1 MERKIEEIFTAEVEM
16 PEVVQKKAEEAF
28 CRIRAKGER
37 KMPKN
42 HKVVPFQKKKKMHK
56 KAVAVACICLLAVG
70 GTTVAAAAHHY
81 WSRGM
86 EGLLQATDEQQA
98 KLTDQGLATSV
109 EEEPNLKAM
118 AVTQNGVTVTP
129 TQLIVD
135 KYIAYLTF
143 SVTGYDLEDGKE
155 PGFEDV
161 RIDNTEF
168 NASSGFYDGLIAG
181 EDGFVVYADGSPYEE
196 DADGNIIGRYKAD
209 DGSLT
214 YQMQLQLNDPSN
226 TIKGKE
232 LKVSF
237 KNLGTLYKT
246 EYTGVLTG
254 EWDFTIPL
262 TGKDVA
268 KTYQTAQKIG
278 DTGIVVDSVEISP
291 ISIHLTYDLSKK
303 DSKADLGEANEDNA
317 VPTFFGVKLKD
328 GSLLYPLANGGNY
341 GYTDDSQTAY
351 ESLFALDRV
360 IEADQVEAILLQKNY
375 PKTDADGGAHY
386 EESDFFVIPLQ

>member
-1 MERKIEEIFTAEVEM
+1 MDQKIEEIFSAELEV

-28 CRIRAKGER
+28 CRIKAEGEADMQKNKKVTSIR
-37 KMPKN
+37 KRRKL
-42 HKVVPFQKKKKMHK
+42 QG
-56 KAVAVACICLLAVG
+56 KAAAVACICILAIG
-70 GTTVAAAAHHY
+70 GTTAAAAAHHY

-109 EEEPNLKAM
+109 EEEPDLKAM

-143 SVTGYDLEDGKE
+143 SVTGYDLEDDKE
-155 PGFEDV
+155 PGFGDV
-161 RIDNTEF
+161 LIDNPEF

-196 DADGNIIGRYKAD
+196 DADGSIIGHYKAD

-214 YQMQLQLNDPSN
+214 YQMQLQLNDPHD

-268 KTYQTAQKIG
+268 KTYPTTQEVG
-278 DTGIVVDSVEISP
+278 DTGIRVTSVELSP
-291 ISIHLTYDLSKK
+291 ISIHLTYDLGKK
-303 DSKADLGEANEDNA
+303 NSNADLGEANEDNA
-317 VPTFFGVKLKD
+317 VPMFFGVKLKD

-341 GYTDDSQTAY
+341 GYTDESQTSY

-375 PKTDADGGAHY
+375 PKTDANGGAHY

>member
-1 MERKIEEIFTAEVEM
+1 MDRKIEEIFTAEVEV

-28 CRIRAKGER
+28 CRIRAKGEAE
-37 KMPKN
+37 MPKD
-42 HKVVPFQKKKKMHK
+42 HKIVKFRRRKLQG
-56 KAVAVACICLLAVG
+56 KAAAVACICLLAVG

-109 EEEPNLKAM
+109 EKEPDLKAM

-161 RIDNTEF
+161 HVENSEF

-181 EDGFVVYADGSPYEE
+181 EDGFVVYADGSHLEE
-196 DADGNIIGRYKAD
+196 DADGSIISHYKAD

-214 YQMQLQLNDPSN
+214 YQMQLQLNDPSD

-278 DTGIVVDSVEISP
+278 DTGIVVDTVEISP

-303 DSKADLGEANEDNA
+303 DSKADLGEANEKNA
-317 VPTFFGVKLKD
+317 VPIFFGVKLKD
-328 GSLLYPLANGGNY
+328 GSLLCPLANGGNW
-341 GYTDDSQTAY
+341 GPTDESMTTY

-360 IEADQVEAILLQKNY
+360 IDAEQVEAVLLQKNY
-375 PKTDADGGAHY
+375 PKTDANGGVHY

>member
-37 KMPKN
+37 KMSKN

-56 KAVAVACICLLAVG
+56 KAAAVACICLLAVG

-86 EGLLQATDEQQA
+86 EGLLQGTDEQQA

-143 SVTGYDLEDGKE
+143 SVTGYNLEDGKE

-214 YQMQLQLNDPSN
+214 YQMQLQLNDPSD

-232 LKVSF
+232 LKVFF
-237 KNLGTLYKT
+237 KNL
-246 EYTGVLTG
+246 
-254 EWDFTIPL
+254 
-262 TGKDVA
+262 
-268 KTYQTAQKIG
+268 
-278 DTGIVVDSVEISP
+278 
-291 ISIHLTYDLSKK
+291 
-303 DSKADLGEANEDNA
+303 
-317 VPTFFGVKLKD
+317 
-328 GSLLYPLANGGNY
+328 
-341 GYTDDSQTAY
+341 
-351 ESLFALDRV
+351 
-360 IEADQVEAILLQKNY
+360 
-375 PKTDADGGAHY
+375 
-386 EESDFFVIPLQ
+386 